1 MKKLSYLTI
10 LAITLCTVNAFSQ
23 QSKRIYKDPSHPIEK
38 RVNDLIS
45 RMTLDEKI
53 AQLGARTGETKSEI
67 MYGMVFGFFR
77 GVPAANAAKKYN
89 AFQKKYIENTRLGI
103 PVLFVEE
110 GIFGMP
116 GYKNSSFPHSIALAS
131 SWNIDLME
139 TMVSAISKE
148 VKARGHRMIFS
159 PVVNLGRDVRWG
171 RIHETYGEDPYLSAK
186 MGVAFVKTAEGAGVI
201 TTPKHFVANVGM
213 DGKFGSPVHFSERL
227 LREQYFPAFKESFQ
241 EGGAK
246 SVMAAYNTLDGIP
259 CNANKWL
266 LTDVLKKE
274 WGFDGF
280 VVSDGH
286 AIKHIYDA
294 FRTAETKPEAASLSF
309 NAGIDVEIPVDFFNE
324 PLKEAVKLG
333 LVKESDIDE
342 SVKRVL
348 TQKFRLGLFESPYVD
363 PKIAEK
369 IVNNEAQ
376 RKVALEV
383 AKEGIILLKNDNK
396 TLPFSKDIKSIAVLG
411 PLGDELLKDHYTS
424 YGVNFITVLDG
435 IKNLLP
441 NVKVNFEKGAE
452 LDNYMNPAIHSN
464 RFSTVFNGKT
474 VEGLKGEY
482 FDNTKFSGN
491 PVFTRVDKVIE
502 FDWEEGSPRKDIPND
517 NYAIRWSGKLKSP
530 VDGSYK
536 ITGNA
541 DDGLRVYLDGK
552 LVIDQ
557 WSGGARRLIE
567 SDEISFEKD
576 KVYDIKI
583 EYLEQKYGSYVSV
596 GWTIDPYI
604 NIPKAVEFAKKSD
617 VAVVVVGSLSAEN
630 ADRAILNLN
639 SAQEKL
645 IQEVAKTGKPLAVI
659 LQTGNVITMQNWID
673 GVPAVLEAW
682 YPGEQGGNAIAEVLF
697 GDVNPSGKL
706 PVTIPK
712 VIGQV
717 PLNYNHLP
725 FKPGNAYIGTG
736 NDPMFPFG
744 FGLSYTTFE
753 YGKLKL
759 SSSKI
764 NKDEDVTVSLEV
776 KNTGDVIGAEVVQL
790 YIHDKYASIVRPI
803 KELKGF
809 DKVFLK
815 PGETKTVSFTIKPK
829 DLSFW
834 NIDMDFVVE
843 PGEFEIMIGSSS
855 EDIILRSILTLN
867 K

>member
-1 MKKLSYLTI
+1 MKKTVRLTI
-10 LAITLCTVNAFSQ
+10 IAFVIFSLNAFSQ
-23 QSKRIYKDPSHPIEK
+23 SNNIIYKDALQPIEK

-53 AQLGARTGETKSEI
+53 AQLGARTNETKSEI
-67 MYGMVFGFFR
+67 MYGMMFGFFR
-77 GVPAANAAKKYN
+77 GVPAVDAAKKYN
-89 AFQKKYIENTRLGI
+89 AVQKKYIEDTRLGI
-103 PVLFVEE
+103 PVLFAEE

-116 GYKNSSFPHSIALAS
+116 GYRNSSFPHSIALAS
-131 SWNIDLME
+131 SWNTDLME
-139 TMVSAISKE
+139 TNVNAITKE
-148 VKARGHRMIFS
+148 VKARGHRIIFS

-186 MGVAFVKTAEGAGVI
+186 MGVAFAKTAENAGVI

-246 SVMAAYNTLDGIP
+246 CVMAAYNTLDGIP

-266 LTDVLKKE
+266 LTDILKDE

-280 VVSDGH
+280 VISDGH

-294 FRTAETKPEAASLSF
+294 FRTAETKPEAAALSF

-324 PLKEAVKLG
+324 PLKEAIKLG
-333 LVKESDIDE
+333 LVKESDIDK

-348 TQKFRLGLFESPYVD
+348 TQKFRLGLFESPYIN
-363 PKIAEK
+363 PKVAEK
-369 IVNNEAQ
+369 IVNNKAQ
-376 RKVALEV
+376 RKVALEI

-411 PLGDELLKDHYTS
+411 PLGDELLKDHYS
-424 YGVNFITVLDG
+424 SFGVNFVTVLDG

-482 FDNTKFSGN
+482 FDNTKFSGK
-491 PVFTRVDKVIE
+491 PIFTRIDKVIE

-552 LVIDQ
+552 LVIDE
-557 WSGGARRLIE
+557 WSGGARRLFE
-567 SDEISFEKD
+567 SEKISFEKG

-596 GWTIDPYI
+596 GWTVDPYI

-617 VAVVVVGSLSAEN
+617 VAVIVVGSLSAEN

-639 SAQEKL
+639 RAQEKL
-645 IQEVAKTGKPLAVI
+645 IQEVAKTGKPLVVV

-673 GVPAVLEAW
+673 GVPAVIEAW

-706 PVTIPK
+706 PVTIPE

-725 FKPGNAYIGTG
+725 FKPLNAYIGTG

-744 FGLSYTTFE
+744 FGLSYTTFK
-753 YGKLKL
+753 YGNLKL

-776 KNTGDVIGAEVVQL
+776 KNTGAVDGAEIVQL
-790 YIHDKYASIVRPI
+790 YIHDKYASIVRPV

-815 PGETKTVSFTIKPK
+815 PGETKTVTFTIKPK

-834 NIDMDFVVE
+834 NIDMKFVVE
-843 PGEFEIMIGSSS
+843 PGDFEIMIGSSS
-855 EDIILRSILTLN
+855 EDIKLRTVLTVN

>member
-1 MKKLSYLTI
+1 MKKTVI
-10 LAITLCTVNAFSQ
+10 LFTLISQIAFSQ
-23 QSKRIYKDPSHPIEK
+23 HSNLLYKDATQPIDK
-38 RVNDLIS
+38 RVDNLLS

-53 AQLGARTGETKSEI
+53 AQLGARTNETKSDI
-67 MYGMVFGFFR
+67 MYGQMFAFYR
-77 GVPAANAAKKYN
+77 EIPAEEAAKKYN
-89 AFQKKYIENTRLGI
+89 AIQKEYIEGTRLGI
-103 PVLFVEE
+103 PVLFIEE

-116 GYKNSSFPHSIALAS
+116 GYRNSSFPHSIALAS
-131 SWNIDLME
+131 SWNTNLME
-139 TMVSAISKE
+139 TMVKAISKE
-148 VKARGHRMIFS
+148 VKARGSRMIFS
-159 PVVNLGRDVRWG
+159 PVVNLGRDARWG

-186 MGVAFVKTAEGAGVI
+186 MGVAFVRTAEGAGII
-201 TTPKHFVANVGM
+201 TTPKHFVANVGL

-266 LTDVLKKE
+266 LTDILKKE

-294 FRTAETKPEAASLSF
+294 FRTAETKPEAAALSF
-309 NAGIDVEIPVDFFNE
+309 NAGIDVEIPVDFFNK

-333 LVKESDIDE
+333 LVKESDINE
-342 SVKRVL
+342 SVKRIL
-348 TQKFRLGLFESPYVD
+348 TQKFRVGLFESPYVN
-363 PKIAEK
+363 PITSGK

-383 AKEGIILLKNDNK
+383 AKEGIILLKNNNK
-396 TLPFSKDIKSIAVLG
+396 TLPFSKDVKSIAVLG
-411 PLGDELLKDHYTS
+411 PLGNELLKDHYS
-424 YGVNFITVLDG
+424 SFGVNFVTVLDG

-441 NVKVNFEKGAE
+441 NVKINFEKGAE
-452 LDNYMNPAIHSN
+452 LDNYMNPAIHSEY
-464 RFSTVFNGKT
+464 FSTVFNGET

-482 FDNTKFSGN
+482 FNNTNFSGK
-491 PVFTRVDKVIE
+491 PVFSRIDKVIE
-502 FDWEEGSPRKDIPND
+502 FDWKEGSPGKGIPID
-517 NYAIRWSGKLKSP
+517 SYAIRWSGKLKSP
-530 VDGSYK
+530 VEGVYK

-541 DDGLRVYLDGK
+541 DDGLRIYLDGE
-552 LVIDQ
+552 LIIDQ
-557 WSGGARRLIE
+557 WRGGSRRLIE
-567 SDEISFEKD
+567 SDAIRFEKERI
-576 KVYDIKI
+576 YDIKI
-583 EYLEQKYGSYVSV
+583 EYLEQKYGSYISV
-596 GWTIDPYI
+596 GWTIDPYV
-604 NIPKAVEFAKKSD
+604 NIPKAVGFAKKSD
-617 VAVVVVGSLSAEN
+617 VAVIVVGSLSAEN

-639 SAQEKL
+639 KAQEKL
-645 IQEVAKTGKPLAVI
+645 IQEVAKIGKPFVVI
-659 LQTGNVITMQNWID
+659 LQTGNIITMRNWID
-673 GVPAVLEAW
+673 GVPAILEAW

-706 PVTIPK
+706 PVTIPLE
-712 VIGQV
+712 IGQV

-725 FKPGNAYIGTG
+725 FKPHDEYIGLG
-736 NDPMFPFG
+736 NQPLFPFG
-744 FGLSYTTFE
+744 YGLSYTTFE
-753 YGKLKL
+753 YRKLDL

-764 NKDEDVTVSLEV
+764 KEGEDVTVSLEV
-776 KNTGDVIGAEVVQL
+776 TNTGEIVGAEIVQL

-809 DKVFLK
+809 KKVFLK
-815 PGETKTVSFTIKPK
+815 PGESKTITFTIEPK

-843 PGEFEIMIGSSS
+843 SGEFEIMIGSSS
-855 EDIILRSILTLN
+855 EDIKLRSILTVN